1 MSLEFVFKGIC
12 AGIFAVAF
20 AWIVFSSNEREMSL
34 ENEGQRY
41 LPMVSGAILP
51 ACLLTLIVMELIVNG
66 TASAARAMLSM
77 EASIFL
83 HISVYY
89 AALMLVM
96 PLLRKRIN
104 ARSCAMLWL
113 IPNYLYL
120 TEMNYMEV
128 SKPLVVIRTPGN
140 AIWIAMGIW
149 LAGFLVVF
157 FGHIVSHLRFRK
169 RVLKDAVMVTDP
181 EILSIWEEEI
191 QAARFKRSA
200 FPLVTSPAVATPL
213 AIGLFRWS
221 MKVVL
226 PRRTYEPEELRL
238 IFRHEIVHIGRE
250 DHWAKFFLLFCTAM
264 CWFNPLMWVAMDRSA
279 DDLEL
284 SCDETVLLDADDHT
298 RRKYAELLLTTAGD
312 EQGFTTCLAANA
324 SSLRYR
330 LRSVVGTGK
339 RRSGA
344 ILVGAIFFALC
355 MTCGYVSFAYGGHTG
370 EELLFQGQDH
380 RQFQLRNIVDYSIPE
395 EAFDAKVICRDE
407 AAFCDYLAELELDEM
422 TGNYAFSE
430 PEREFSCLFDTP
442 QGLINVT
449 LKDEYMAIL
458 PFWGESR
465 IKKTYYV
472 VGGLDWDYLNTIITV
487 CPAVKVKLTDGS
499 ESYGHGI
506 TSSLVRLT
514 ALRPEGEELLFLW
527 DGEGEPNGIFGY
539 DAREASL
546 TFNSQP
552 VGSITI
558 EAEDWDRT
566 TKTVLT
572 PREREGEL
580 VVDTLP
586 GPAHYRICGEFMG
599 ENGERYAAEF
609 RFEIGEM

>member
-1 MSLEFVFKGIC
+1 MSSEFVLKGIF
-12 AGIFAVAF
+12 AGIFSVAF
-20 AWIVFSSNEREMSL
+20 AWIVFSRNEREMGS

-51 ACLLTLIVMELIVNG
+51 TFLLTIIVMELMIDG
-66 TASAARAMLSM
+66 TALAARAMLSM
-77 EASIFL
+77 GASIFL

-89 AALMLVM
+89 AALLLVM
-96 PLLRKRIN
+96 PLLRKCIN
-104 ARSCAMLWL
+104 ARACAMLWL

-149 LAGFLVVF
+149 MMGFIVVF
-157 FGHIVSHLRFRK
+157 FGHIVAHLRFRK
-169 RVLKDAVMVTDP
+169 GVLQDAAEVTDP

-191 QAARFKRSA
+191 QAARFKRST

-213 AIGLFRWS
+213 AVGLFRWS

-226 PRRTYEPEELRL
+226 PRHSYDPEELRL

-284 SCDETVLLDADDHT
+284 SCDETVLLGADDHT
-298 RRKYAELLLTTAGD
+298 RRQYAELLLTTAGD
-312 EQGFTTCLAANA
+312 ERGFTTCLAANA

-344 ILVGAIFFALC
+344 ILVGVIFFALC
-355 MTCGYVSFAYGGHTG
+355 MTCGYVSFAYGGRTG

-380 RQFQLRNIVDYSIPE
+380 QQFQLRSITDYTAPE
-395 EAFDAKVICRDE
+395 EAFDTKVICRDE
-407 AAFCDYLAELELDEM
+407 AAFCDYLAGLELDEM
-422 TGNYAFSE
+422 TGNYAFTE
-430 PEREFSCLFDTP
+430 TKKEFACLFDTP
-442 QGLINVT
+442 QGMVNVA

-458 PFWGESR
+458 PFWGGSLT
-465 IKKTYYV
+465 KKTYYV
-472 VGGLDWDYLNTIITV
+472 AGGLDWDYLNTIITV

-499 ESYGHGI
+499 GSYGHAI
-506 TSSLVRLT
+506 TSTLVRLT
-514 ALRPEGEELLFLW
+514 ALRPEGEELLFAW
-527 DGEGEPNGIFGY
+527 DGEGEANGIFGY

-546 TFNSQP
+546 TFNCQP

-580 VVDTLP
+580 IVDTLP
-586 GPAHYRICGEFMG
+586 GPAHYRICGEFVG
-599 ENGERYAAEF
+599 KDGERYAAEF
-609 RFEIGEM
+609 RFEIGEV